1 MLVRYLGAE
10 LQGVYSYILSIIF
23 LLSFITDFGLQSL
36 LIREIKIAGSGSSKF
51 FGNALMLQI
60 FQILVS
66 GILIAAYSLT
76 FEKNPAVKIP
86 LFYASFAITLMYLS
100 NPFTAALS
108 SHEKMHLSGLSSG
121 LASIFNAIFIFIS
134 ISFQFTMPQII
145 LMLGASNILSA
156 LVSGFLCIKYA
167 VKPDFTLDAGIL
179 KKMII
184 MSVPFAAMGL
194 FNYMYEKVNVLI
206 LFSMKGAVEAGYYGG
221 AAKVIEILNSF
232 VIAIM
237 APLYPRLSIIIN
249 TESKEKA
256 VHVINLSVKY
266 FAFASA
272 PFVLFISALSADWTN
287 LLLGAK
293 FEQSAP
299 ALALLIWT
307 IFLMCMHTI
316 PAYALN
322 SARLTKL
329 VTMVYG
335 INIILNLILNFAF
348 TPAYGYIATAS
359 ASVACNVFAFISLI
373 YFTNKNIGKT
383 NIPKYT
389 LKILLALI
397 PAYIIIF
404 FLKESVNFIILSSLC
419 LITFTVSG
427 IVFGYFDRDDAA
439 LFSRI
444 ITGIKKKL
452 LLKKLF

>member
-1 MLVRYLGAE
+1 
-10 LQGVYSYILSIIF
+10 
-23 LLSFITDFGLQSL
+23 
-36 LIREIKIAGSGSSKF
+36 
-51 FGNALMLQI
+51 
-60 FQILVS
+60 
-66 GILIAAYSLT
+66 
-76 FEKNPAVKIP
+76 
-86 LFYASFAITLMYLS
+86 
-100 NPFTAALS
+100 
-108 SHEKMHLSGLSSG
+108 
-121 LASIFNAIFIFIS
+121 
-134 ISFQFTMPQII
+134 
-145 LMLGASNILSA
+145 
-156 LVSGFLCIKYA
+156 
-167 VKPDFTLDAGIL
+167 
-179 KKMII
+179 
-184 MSVPFAAMGL
+184 
-194 FNYMYEKVNVLI
+194 
-206 LFSMKGAVEAGYYGG
+206 
-221 AAKVIEILNSF
+221 
-232 VIAIM
+232 
-237 APLYPRLSIIIN
+237 
-249 TESKEKA
+249 
-256 VHVINLSVKY
+256 
-266 FAFASA
+266 FASA

-307 IFLMCMHTI
+307 IFLMCIHTI